1 MSPEMTF
8 DKKTDWTLS
17 RRREA
22 LRYARRGW
30 RVVPMHTTNNGVCSC
45 EQAEA
50 CERPGK
56 HPRTKHG
63 VKDATTD
70 TEQLKEGWDARWPHA
85 NIGVAAGQ
93 ASGIMV
99 LDIDPRHGGD
109 ETLKKV
115 ESELGSLPQ
124 APTAISGGGGR
135 HLFFRCPPFPVRT
148 DTSGKALGHGV
159 DVLSTGSIVIVPPSR
174 HVSGKRYVWAVL
186 S

>member
-1 MSPEMTF
+1 MTF
-8 DKKTDWTLS
+8 DKPDQSTS

-30 RVVPMHTTNNGVCSC
+30 RVVPMHTTKNGICSC

-70 TEQLKEGWDARWPHA
+70 IEQLKEVGRP
-85 NIGVAAGQ
+85 VAARQ
-93 ASGIMV
+93 YRRRNRFA
-99 LDIDPRHGGD
+99 
-109 ETLKKV
+109 E
-115 ESELGSLPQ
+115 
-124 APTAISGGGGR
+124 
-135 HLFFRCPPFPVRT
+135 
-148 DTSGKALGHGV
+148 
-159 DVLSTGSIVIVPPSR
+159 
-174 HVSGKRYVWAVL
+174 RYHR